1 MSYLITIDGKE
12 GAMAERMTM
21 EEMIDQYPDRW
32 VAIRDVERDGPNIL
46 SGILYAV
53 LSDDEIGDF
62 EEEHQGQGLTFFRT
76 TEGDWDGI
84 ISSDFVIEVN

>member
-1 MSYLITIDGKE
+1 MITIDGKE
-12 GAMAERMTM
+12 DAMEERMTM
-21 EEMIDQYPDRW
+21 EEMIDRYPDMW
-32 VAIRDVERDGPNIL
+32 VAIKDAEKDGPNIM

-62 EEEHQGQGLTFFRT
+62 EEEHLGQGLTFFRT